1 VSDVLFTVFCIILS
15 PFGLVRLFV
24 AVGKVSFNVNIV
36 FSVSVVSAVIM
47 MMSVGAMSSP
57 VGVAVK

>member
-1 VSDVLFTVFCIILS
+1 M
-15 PFGLVRLFV
+15 

-36 FSVSVVSAVIM
+36 VSVSVVSAVLM

>member
-1 VSDVLFTVFCIILS
+1 MSDVLFTVFCIILS
-15 PFGLVRLFV
+15 PLGLVRLFV

-36 FSVSVVSAVIM
+36 VSVSVVSTIVM

>member
-1 VSDVLFTVFCIILS
+1 MSDVLFTVFCAILS

-24 AVGKVSFNVNIV
+24 AVGKVSVNFNIV
-36 FSVSVVSAVIM
+36 VSVSVVSAVVM

-57 VGVAVK
+57 VRVAVK